1 MFETET
7 LVWFV
12 WTLFDLEI
20 EVCVCGGGGGG
31 VRGSIAPMA
40 PQRLRPWAVQSATYN
55 YTEN

>member
-20 EVCVCGGGGGG
+20 EVRG
-31 VRGSIAPMA
+31 GSIAPMA